1 MANYANLILDTIGPA
16 GVSVKI
22 NGDEEKTTTT
32 AVSLAIT
39 CSDADLT
46 GYQMKIWGTATAP
59 EESDAVWESYQE
71 EKNITLS
78 ATDGMKTVYVRVRDD
93 VWNESVTVSD
103 TITLNSKVPAV
114 NFRIVDSKISLV
126 SGKNTAGG
134 NFGFDESIDA
144 AKIMIVSDINAR
156 HDDDTNIR
164 IPATNGSF
172 MFKDDDSLLTKE
184 FEGYLEFENILCDKD
199 YLNYCM
205 IRAEDIA
212 AASPGDGAKILKVFV
227 RSAETGSWSV

>member
-1 MANYANLILDTIGPA
+1 MANYVNLTLDTIGPA

-22 NGDEEKTTTT
+22 NGDEEKTTST

-59 EESDAVWESYQE
+59 EEADAAWESYQE
-71 EKNITLS
+71 EKNVTLS
-78 ATDGMKTVYVRVRDD
+78 DSDGIKTIYVKVRDD
-93 VWNESVTVSD
+93 VWNESVTASD
-103 TITLNSKVPAV
+103 TISLNSKVPAV
-114 NFRIVDSKISLV
+114 NFRIVDSKLSLV
-126 SGKNTAGG
+126 QGKNTAGG
-134 NFGFDESIDA
+134 NFGFDENIDA

-164 IPATNGSF
+164 IPVTNGSI

-184 FEGYLEFENILCDKD
+184 KEGYLEFENNICDKD
-199 YLNYCM
+199 YLNYYI

-212 AASPGDGAKILKVFV
+212 VVSPGDGVKILKLFV

>member
-1 MANYANLILDTIGPA
+1 MANYVNLTLDTIGPA

-22 NGDEEKTTTT
+22 NGDEEKTTST

-59 EESDAVWESYQE
+59 EEADAAWESYQE
-71 EKNITLS
+71 EKNVTLS
-78 ATDGMKTVYVRVRDD
+78 DSDGIKTIYVKVRDD
-93 VWNESVTVSD
+93 VWNESVTASD
-103 TITLNSKVPAV
+103 TISLNSKVPAV

-164 IPATNGSF
+164 IPVTNGSF

-184 FEGYLEFENILCDKD
+184 KEGYLEFENNICDKD
-199 YLNYCM
+199 YLNYYI

-212 AASPGDGAKILKVFV
+212 AVSPGDGVKILKLFV

>member
-1 MANYANLILDTIGPA
+1 MLFR
-16 GVSVKI
+16 S
-22 NGDEEKTTTT
+22 
-32 AVSLAIT
+32 
-39 CSDADLT
+39 DLT

-59 EESDAVWESYQE
+59 GESDAAWESYQE
-71 EKNITLS
+71 AKNVTLS
-78 ATDGMKTVYVRVRDD
+78 SADGIKTVYVKVRDD
-93 VWNESVTVSD
+93 VWNESATASD

-114 NFRIVDSKISLV
+114 NFRIVDSKLSLV
-126 SGKNTAGG
+126 QGKNSAGG
-134 NFGFDESIDA
+134 NFGFDENIDA

-184 FEGYLEFENILCDKD
+184 NEGYLEFENNLCDKD
-199 YLNYCM
+199 YLNYYI

-212 AASPGDGAKILKVFV
+212 AVAPGDGVKILKLFV
-227 RSAETGSWSV
+227 RSAETGSWSI

>member
-1 MANYANLILDTIGPA
+1 MANYVNLTLDTIGPA

-22 NGDEEKTTTT
+22 NGDEEKTTST

-59 EESDAVWESYQE
+59 EEADAAWESYLE
-71 EKNITLS
+71 EKNVTLS
-78 ATDGMKTVYVRVRDD
+78 DSDGIKTIYVKVRDD
-93 VWNESVTVSD
+93 VWNESVTASD
-103 TITLNSKVPAV
+103 TISLNSKVPAV
-114 NFRIVDSKISLV
+114 NFRIVDSKLSLV
-126 SGKNTAGG
+126 QGKNTAGG

-164 IPATNGSF
+164 IPVTNGSF

-184 FEGYLEFENILCDKD
+184 KEGYLEFENNICDKD
-199 YLNYCM
+199 YLNYYI

-212 AASPGDGAKILKVFV
+212 AVSPGDGVKILKLFV

>member
-1 MANYANLILDTIGPA
+1 MANYVNLTLDTIGPA

-22 NGDEEKTTTT
+22 NGDEEKTTST

-59 EESDAVWESYQE
+59 EEADAAWESYQE
-71 EKNITLS
+71 EKNVTLS
-78 ATDGMKTVYVRVRDD
+78 DSDGIKTIYVKVRDD
-93 VWNESVTVSD
+93 VWNESVTASD
-103 TITLNSKVPAV
+103 TISLNSKVPAV

-134 NFGFDESIDA
+134 NFGFDENIDA

-164 IPATNGSF
+164 IPVTNGSF

-184 FEGYLEFENILCDKD
+184 KEGYLEFENNICDKD
-199 YLNYCM
+199 YLNYYI

-212 AASPGDGAKILKVFV
+212 AVSPGDGVKILKLFV